1 MPKPYLYKLHVLMG
15 YSSRQI
21 AELHRKKLG
30 FHVSER
36 LVRDYL
42 NKYEIYRPAP
52 VKAKEKKKLNKLIVG
67 PRSSKWNAKRNS
79 KIVDYLNHRL
89 FLRRGVKPYLDSMS
103 ERYRTTALNTFFR
116 SVAKRTLTQNQTAT
130 LRFIFQSYKVTP
142 SVIDL
147 IFPNRYVFIDWVKI
161 EEIRKKLNIDKKNF
175 LKKIKVARCWY
186 YVVQEKEPPTTG
198 YRSTVLKIVNGF
210 KSIKTSEI
218 SKEIIKWE
226 AIR

>member
-1 MPKPYLYKLHVLMG
+1 MPKPYLYKLHVLLG

-21 AELHRKKLG
+21 AELHKDKLG
-30 FHVSER
+30 YHVSER

-52 VKAKEKKKLNKLIVG
+52 TKEEDKKNKRVIVG
-67 PRSSKWNAKRNS
+67 PRSSKWNTKRNR
-79 KIVDYLNHRL
+79 KQVDYLNHRL
-89 FLRRGVKPYLDSMS
+89 FLRRGVKPYIDSLT
-103 ERYRTTALNTFFR
+103 ERYRKNALNMFFR
-116 SVAKRTLTQNQTAT
+116 SAAKRKLTQNQIAT
-130 LRFIFQSYKVTP
+130 LRFIFQSYEMTP

-147 IFPNRYVFIDWVKI
+147 IFPNRYVLIDWVRI
-161 EEIRKKLNIDKKNF
+161 EEIRKELGMDVKNF
-175 LKKIKVARCWY
+175 LKEIKVARGWY
-186 YVVQEKEPPTTG
+186 YVVQDKEPPTTG
-198 YRSTVLKIVNGF
+198 YRSTVLRIVNEF